1 MSSEQIHFERIRNE
15 IIEQT
20 SNRLVQVL
28 FIKIFYHHVKK
39 SAYLEGIKFSRNIW
53 IIKHDFNL
61 KKINMKGNE
70 KVFKWFCLNK
80 EDTLQ
85 LLSS

>member
-1 MSSEQIHFERIRNE
+1 LFQGNPLHSRGHNMSSEQIHFERIRNE

-39 SAYLEGIKFSRNIW
+39 SAYLEGIKFSRNI
-53 IIKHDFNL
+53 
-61 KKINMKGNE
+61 
-70 KVFKWFCLNK
+70 
-80 EDTLQ
+80 
-85 LLSS
+85 